1 MNSMRVDLRTTG
13 AEAADTGKTDRTR
26 PASAA
31 GVQGSTLDQ
40 AHFSFDNTRVR
51 ALESEVMAQPEVRLH
66 RVDLLRQSLGKG
78 EYAISDG
85 QIADAML
92 ADLTAGSAGQ
102 LTG

>member
-1 MNSMRVDLRTTG
+1 
-13 AEAADTGKTDRTR
+13 
-26 PASAA
+26 
-31 GVQGSTLDQ
+31 VQGSTLDQ

-51 ALESEVMAQPEVRLH
+51 ALESEVMAQPEVRQQ